1 MMLRSLLTKF
11 LRDRQL
17 PLIGWCLGLG
27 AISYVVLLLYP
38 AIAETT
44 GLNQYIQN
52 LPPVFLALLG
62 EKDLLSP
69 AGFLNA
75 ELFNFLVPF
84 VIVSCTVGMGV
95 DLMAGSVERRT
106 IELILALPVTRT
118 RFVVEAFGAIAA
130 VSLGLGA
137 CVFLSLTLGAQS
149 IGVELSPSGL
159 FAASLNASLIG
170 TVFGALALGVGTFV
184 HRRGLCL
191 AITATSVTASFF
203 LATVALLTDRLGPV
217 VSLSPFYYYRLHD
230 PLRNGLAFGNAGVLT
245 LITLTVVAL
254 TVIAFRRQDLT

>member
-1 MMLRSLLTKF
+1 MLRSLLTKF

-17 PLIGWCLGLG
+17 PLIGWCIGLG
-27 AISYVVLLLYP
+27 AITYVVLLLYP
-38 AIAETT
+38 AIAQTT
-44 GLNQYIQN
+44 GLNNYIQN
-52 LPPVFLALLG
+52 LPPIFLALLG
-62 EKDLLSP
+62 EQDLLSP

-106 IELILALPVTRT
+106 IELLLALPITRT
-118 RFVVEAFGAIAA
+118 RFVLEAFGAIAT

-137 CVFLSLTLGAQS
+137 CVFLALALGVQS
-149 IGVELSPSGL
+149 IGVELPASGI

-170 TVFGALALGVGTFV
+170 TVFGSVALAVGTVV

-203 LATVALLTDRLGPV
+203 LSTLALLTDRLGPLV
-217 VSLSPFYYYRLHD
+217 RVSPFYYYRLHD
-230 PLRNGLAFGNAGVLT
+230 PLRNGLALGNAGALT
-245 LITLTVVAL
+245 LITLAIVAL
-254 TVIAFRRQDLT
+254 TVTLFRRQDIS